1 MKRRILVLL
10 KTLGVGGAE
19 TLVLGSTRHWDR
31 TKFDY
36 RLGWLGGAND
46 LEREFTAAGARPIR
60 FSPLG
65 SGNDP
70 FSAAALAR
78 YFRRER
84 IDLVH
89 AHLPVPALAA
99 GIAARLADTK
109 VVSTSHCEPAG
120 MRPFTAF
127 IARSAWPFAEAV
139 IAVGENVAR
148 TVTGARKAIVIENG
162 IELPP
167 AGTKPA
173 DLPGV
178 PPDAPVVLVTG
189 SLAEVKRPLETLR
202 VFEQASAGTQAHLA
216 FAGDGPLRGRL
227 EAARLVSPAKDRIHL
242 LGQRR
247 DIQELVKRASVICLL
262 SHNEG
267 LPMSLLEG
275 AAGGLPVLGPA
286 SSSAAGTL
294 IENGVTGFAAESDGD
309 AARRLRDLLGNPGL
323 RERLGAAARKRVV
336 ERFSLEA
343 NVRRTETLYREVLG

>member
-31 TKFDY
+31 TEFDY
-36 RLGWLGGAND
+36 RLGWLGGENS
-46 LEREFTAAGARPIR
+46 LEPEFKASGIEPLR

-70 FSAAALAR
+70 LSAAALAR
-78 YFRRER
+78 YLRRDR
-84 IDLVH
+84 IGLVH

-99 GIAARLADTK
+99 GLAARFSGVK
-109 VVSTSHCEPAG
+109 VVATSHCEPAG
-120 MRPFTAF
+120 MKPFTTL
-127 IARSAWPFAEAV
+127 IARAAWPLADAV

-148 TVTGARKAIVIENG
+148 TVTGARKITVIENG
-162 IELPP
+162 VELPP
-167 AGTKPA
+167 AGIQPVA
-173 DLPGV
+173 LPGV
-178 PPDAPVVLVTG
+178 PNEAPVVLVTG

-202 VFEQASAGTQAHLA
+202 VFERAADGTPAHLV
-216 FAGDGPLRGRL
+216 FAGDGPLKERL
-227 EAARLVSPAKDRIHL
+227 EAARRTSPARDRIHL

-294 IENGVTGFAAESDGD
+294 IENGVTGFAAGTGD
-309 AARRLRDLLGNPGL
+309 EAVRRLRELIENPGL
-323 RERLGAAARKRVV
+323 RERLGAAARKRVA

-343 NVRRTETLYREVLG
+343 NVQRTEALYREVLG